1 METLVA
7 QENHLFERTTR
18 EGEEQELW
26 GLRRLIPPP
35 RPACRLKESGL
46 VSERNVLDD
55 VVFVSPEGGDGDG
68 CDGGDG
74 DLTEELNIEV
84 DYSRWIQ
91 RMKEREQQ
99 QQLYQQHQQLHHQ
112 QQLSFSSEE
121 DSNEKKRSR
130 SCKAST
136 TRLEFET
143 KELTNNATAS
153 TSSGSKKRGKSKTET
168 SHVISSGKKR
178 KLNVGAAGAKG
189 CPASLDLL
197 PATKKVCG
205 DTNNLVDS
213 SNFVVLKECNVRAR
227 LLDIPPQILE
237 QTTAVAKPSPLL
249 PYQIARSLCRRG
261 LPQVCVKYARI
272 VPPPREAVLE
282 LLEQQQ
288 QAVAAADK
296 GGIADKKR
304 PGGSRSHPAVAKAT
318 KTTERKTGAGGLV
331 SCPARKV
338 EGGNGL
344 EALIPVRRDYL
355 GMNNPF
361 HMGSTEA
368 LRKARGL
375 ICNREGW
382 RRNNL
387 NLSTMPVP

>member
-7 QENHLFERTTR
+7 QENHHLFERTTR
-18 EGEEQELW
+18 EEGEQEELW

-35 RPACRLKESGL
+35 RPACRLKEAGL

-68 CDGGDG
+68 G

-84 DYSRWIQ
+84 DYSRWMQ
-91 RMKEREQQ
+91 RMNDRE
-99 QQLYQQHQQLHHQ
+99 QQLYQQQQQLHQQ

-121 DSNEKKRSR
+121 DSNKKRSR
-130 SCKAST
+130 SCDAST

-178 KLNVGAAGAKG
+178 KLNVGAAGA
-189 CPASLDLL
+189 STNDLL
-197 PATKKVCG
+197 
-205 DTNNLVDS
+205 DS

-237 QTTAVAKPSPLL
+237 QTTAVAKPPSSPLL

-282 LLEQQQ
+282 LLEQQ
-288 QAVAAADK
+288 AASADK
-296 GGIADKKR
+296 GIAGKKR
-304 PGGSRSHPAVAKAT
+304 PGGPRSHPAVAKAA
-318 KTTERKTGAGGLV
+318 KTTERKTGAGLV

-338 EGGNGL
+338 VEGGSGL

-375 ICNREGW
+375 ICNRKG
-382 RRNNL
+382 
-387 NLSTMPVP
+387 

>member
-1 METLVA
+1 METLIA
-7 QENHLFERTTR
+7 QENLLFERTR
-18 EGEEQELW
+18 REEGEQEELW

-55 VVFVSPEGGDGDG
+55 VFFVSPEGGDGDG
-68 CDGGDG
+68 GEG

-84 DYSRWIQ
+84 DYSRWLQ
-91 RMKEREQQ
+91 RMKEREQRKQQ
-99 QQLYQQHQQLHHQ
+99 QQLYQQ

-121 DSNEKKRSR
+121 DSSEKKRSR
-130 SCKAST
+130 SCEAST

-143 KELTNNATAS
+143 KELTNNNATA
-153 TSSGSKKRGKSKTET
+153 TPSGSKKRGKSKTET

-178 KLNVGAAGAKG
+178 KLNIGAAGVKG
-189 CPASLDLL
+189 CPLDLL
-197 PATKKVCG
+197 PATKKVG
-205 DTNNLVDS
+205 AGTNNTVDS

-237 QTTAVAKPSPLL
+237 QTAAVAKPSASPLL

-272 VPPPREAVLE
+272 VPPPRETVLE
-282 LLEQQQ
+282 LLGQS
-288 QAVAAADK
+288 ADK
-296 GGIADKKR
+296 GISGKKR
-304 PGGSRSHPAVAKAT
+304 PGGPRSHPAVAKAA
-318 KTTERKTGAGGLV
+318 KTTERKTGAGLV

-338 EGGNGL
+338 VEGSGL

-355 GMNNPF
+355 GLNNPF

-375 ICNREGW
+375 ICNREG
-382 RRNNL
+382 
-387 NLSTMPVP
+387 

>member
-1 METLVA
+1 V
-7 QENHLFERTTR
+7 
-18 EGEEQELW
+18 GEEQELW

-55 VVFVSPEGGDGDG
+55 VVFVSLEGGDGDG
-68 CDGGDG
+68 DGDGGDG

-84 DYSRWIQ
+84 DYSRWLQ

-99 QQLYQQHQQLHHQ
+99 QQQLHQKQQQQLHQQQQQLHHQ

-130 SCKAST
+130 SCEAST

-143 KELTNNATAS
+143 KELTNNATA
-153 TSSGSKKRGKSKTET
+153 TPSGSKKRGKSKTET

-178 KLNVGAAGAKG
+178 RLNGAAGAKG
-189 CPASLDLL
+189 CLASEDLL
-197 PATKKVCG
+197 AATKVCAG
-205 DTNNLVDS
+205 TNNLVDS
-213 SNFVVLKECNVRAR
+213 ANFAGGTVVLKECNVRAR

-237 QTTAVAKPSPLL
+237 QTAAVAKPPSSPLL

-288 QAVAAADK
+288 QAAAEK
-296 GGIADKKR
+296 GGIGGKKR
-304 PGGSRSHPAVAKAT
+304 PGGPRSHSAVAKAV
-318 KTTERKTGAGGLV
+318 KTERKAGAGLV
-331 SCPARKV
+331 SCPARNVV
-338 EGGNGL
+338 EGSGL
-344 EALIPVRRDYL
+344 EALIPVRGDYL

-361 HMGSTEA
+361 HMGATEA

-375 ICNREGW
+375 ICNREG
-382 RRNNL
+382 
-387 NLSTMPVP
+387 

>member
-1 METLVA
+1 
-7 QENHLFERTTR
+7 
-18 EGEEQELW
+18 
-26 GLRRLIPPP
+26 
-35 RPACRLKESGL
+35 
-46 VSERNVLDD
+46 VLDD

-68 CDGGDG
+68 DGGGDG

-84 DYSRWIQ
+84 DYSRWMQ
-91 RMKEREQQ
+91 RRKEREQQ
-99 QQLYQQHQQLHHQ
+99 QQQLHHQQQQLQQLHHQ

-130 SCKAST
+130 SCEAST
-136 TRLEFET
+136 TRPEFET

-189 CPASLDLL
+189 CPLDLL
-197 PATKKVCG
+197 PATTKVG
-205 DTNNLVDS
+205 AGTNNMVES

-237 QTTAVAKPSPLL
+237 QTAAVAKPSSSPLL

-288 QAVAAADK
+288 QAADK
-296 GGIADKKR
+296 GGIAGKKR
-304 PGGSRSHPAVAKAT
+304 PGGPRSHPAVVRAAK
-318 KTTERKTGAGGLV
+318 TERKTAASLV
-331 SCPARKV
+331 SCPERRV
-338 EGGNGL
+338 EGNGL

-375 ICNREGW
+375 ICNREG
-382 RRNNL
+382 
-387 NLSTMPVP
+387 

>member
-18 EGEEQELW
+18 EGEEELW

-55 VVFVSPEGGDGDG
+55 VVFVSPKSGDGVGDGDG
-68 CDGGDG
+68 DGGDDG
-74 DLTEELNIEV
+74 DLTEELNLEV
-84 DYSRWIQ
+84 DYSRWMQ
-91 RMKEREQQ
+91 RVKEREQQ
-99 QQLYQQHQQLHHQ
+99 QQQQHQQQQQQQQLQHQ

-121 DSNEKKRSR
+121 DSNKKRSR
-130 SCKAST
+130 SCEAST
-136 TRLEFET
+136 TRPEFET
-143 KELTNNATAS
+143 KELTNNATA
-153 TSSGSKKRGKSKTET
+153 TSSGSRKRGKSKTET

-178 KLNVGAAGAKG
+178 KLNGGVAGAKG
-189 CPASLDLL
+189 CPASEDLL
-197 PATKKVCG
+197 PATKVG
-205 DTNNLVDS
+205 ASTIDRVDS

-237 QTTAVAKPSPLL
+237 QTTAVAKPSSSPLL

-282 LLEQQQ
+282 LLEHQQQ
-288 QAVAAADK
+288 AAADK
-296 GGIADKKR
+296 GMSGKKR
-304 PGGSRSHPAVAKAT
+304 PGGPRSHPAVAKAA
-318 KTTERKTGAGGLV
+318 KTTERKTATGLV
-331 SCPARKV
+331 SCPVRKV
-338 EGGNGL
+338 EGNGL

-375 ICNREGW
+375 ICNREG
-382 RRNNL
+382 
-387 NLSTMPVP
+387 